1 MIIEDYRRIF
11 DFFFSG
17 AEIPEKLRQ
26 QFFGWLEI
34 HGNEP
39 ETKALLEEY
48 WNEVSSAAPE
58 FNLTEGLEKLM
69 ARLGTGNSIDKN
81 ANDSIA
87 EAKANARVK
96 DAQTNTTEKNHQ
108 VNAEAGSTNVKAI
121 PGISHELSGSPEKD
135 GRKPFRSKALKYCI
149 AAAAAAALFLT
160 GAATSELVTGKR
172 QETVLMAS
180 SENIS
185 SYTLPDGSKVWL
197 NKNSWLTYNQ
207 RFGKRTR
214 QVALKGEG
222 YFEVNRD
229 ERRPFIV
236 KMQNNLDIKVLGTT
250 FNACNYPSLNKAEVI
265 LRSGSVQVS
274 DNGRNEYVILK
285 PNQKFTWNEGT
296 AEISSVN
303 AMNCCRWFEHRLV
316 FDNVKLK
323 DILENLSHK
332 YQTEISLNV
341 GNLADKHM
349 SMTIRDES
357 VEDILDILTTLL
369 PIRWRY
375 QGAEIIIENKTKK
388 H

>member
-1 MIIEDYRRIF
+1 MMIEDYRRIF

-17 AEIPEKLRQ
+17 VEVPEKLRQ

-58 FNLTEGLEKLM
+58 FDLTEGLEKLM
-69 ARLGTGNSIDKN
+69 TRLGAGKGSSANG
-81 ANDSIA
+81 NDSPA
-87 EAKANARVK
+87 EANVNAG
-96 DAQTNTTEKNHQ
+96 AENTQ
-108 VNAEAGSTNVKAI
+108 VNAESGNTDDNAI
-121 PGISHELSGSPEKD
+121 PGISRELSGSPEKD

-160 GAATSELVTGKR
+160 GAATSELLTGKR
-172 QETVLMAS
+172 QETVLMTS

-236 KMQNNLDIKVLGTT
+236 KMQNDLDIKVLGTT

-296 AEISSVN
+296 AKISSVN

-323 DILENLSHK
+323 DIIENLSHK

>member
-39 ETKALLEEY
+39 ETKDLLEEY

-69 ARLGTGNSIDKN
+69 TRLGLEKSSSTNGNN
-81 ANDSIA
+81 APA
-87 EAKANARVK
+87 EANVNAG
-96 DAQTNTTEKNHQ
+96 AENTQ
-108 VNAEAGSTNVKAI
+108 VNAESGNTDVNAI
-121 PGISHELSGSPEKD
+121 PGISRELSGSPEKD
-135 GRKPFRSKALKYCI
+135 GRKLFRSKALKYCI

-197 NKNSWLTYNQ
+197 NKNSWLAYNQ
-207 RFGKRTR
+207 KFGKRTR

>member
-17 AEIPEKLRQ
+17 VEIPEELRQ

-39 ETKALLEEY
+39 ETKTLLEEY

-87 EAKANARVK
+87 EAKVNARVK
-96 DAQTNTTEKNHQ
+96 DAQADTEKENHQ
-108 VNAEAGSTNVKAI
+108 VNAFSGIRHEEAEA
-121 PGISHELSGSPEKD
+121 PRLEK
-135 GRKPFRSKALKYCI
+135 RKIFRSKTLKYCI

-197 NKNSWLTYNQ
+197 NKNSWLAYNQ
-207 RFGKRTR
+207 KFGKRTR
-214 QVALKGEG
+214 QVTLKGEG

-236 KMQNNLDIKVLGTT
+236 KMQNDLDIKVLGTT

-285 PNQKFTWNEGT
+285 PNQKFTWNEGS

>member
-17 AEIPEKLRQ
+17 VEIPEELRQ

-39 ETKALLEEY
+39 ETKTLLEEY

-87 EAKANARVK
+87 EAKVNARVE
-96 DAQTNTTEKNHQ
+96 DAQTNTAEKNHQ
-108 VNAEAGSTNVKAI
+108 VNAFSGIRHEEAET
-121 PGISHELSGSPEKD
+121 PRLEK
-135 GRKPFRSKALKYCI
+135 RKIFRSKALKYCI

-172 QETVLMAS
+172 QETLLMAS

-197 NKNSWLTYNQ
+197 NKNSWLAYNQ
-207 RFGKRTR
+207 KFGKRTR
-214 QVALKGEG
+214 QVTLKGEG

-236 KMQNNLDIKVLGTT
+236 KMQNDLDIKVLGTT

-285 PNQKFTWNEGT
+285 PNQKFTWNEGS

>member
-17 AEIPEKLRQ
+17 VEIPEKLRQ

-87 EAKANARVK
+87 EAKVNARVE
-96 DAQTNTTEKNHQ
+96 DAQTDTAEKNHQ
-108 VNAEAGSTNVKAI
+108 VNAFSGIRHEEAET
-121 PGISHELSGSPEKD
+121 PRLEK
-135 GRKPFRSKALKYCI
+135 RKIFRSKTLKYCI
-149 AAAAAAALFLT
+149 AAAAAAAIFLT

-197 NKNSWLTYNQ
+197 NKNSWLAYNQ
-207 RFGKRTR
+207 KFGKRTR
-214 QVALKGEG
+214 QVTLKGEG

-229 ERRPFIV
+229 EQRPFIV

-285 PNQKFTWNEGT
+285 PNQKFTWNEGS

>member
-1 MIIEDYRRIF
+1 MMIIEDYRRIF

-17 AEIPEKLRQ
+17 VEIPEKLRQ

-69 ARLGTGNSIDKN
+69 ARLGTEKSSSTNGNN
-81 ANDSIA
+81 APA
-87 EAKANARVK
+87 EANVNAG
-96 DAQTNTTEKNHQ
+96 AENTQ
-108 VNAEAGSTNVKAI
+108 VNAEAGSTNANAI
-121 PGISHELSGSPEKD
+121 QGIRRELSGSPEKD

-197 NKNSWLTYNQ
+197 NKNSWLTYDQ
-207 RFGKRTR
+207 KFGKRTR

>member
-81 ANDSIA
+81 ANDSIT
-87 EAKANARVK
+87 EAKVNARVK

-108 VNAEAGSTNVKAI
+108 VNAFSGIRHKEAET
-121 PGISHELSGSPEKD
+121 PRLEK
-135 GRKPFRSKALKYCI
+135 RKIFRSKALKYCI

-197 NKNSWLTYNQ
+197 NKNSWLAYNQ
-207 RFGKRTR
+207 KFGKRTR

-229 ERRPFIV
+229 EQRPFIV

-285 PNQKFTWNEGT
+285 PNQKFTWNEGS

>member
-81 ANDSIA
+81 ANDSTA
-87 EAKANARVK
+87 EAKVNARVK
-96 DAQTNTTEKNHQ
+96 DAQTDTAEKNHQ
-108 VNAEAGSTNVKAI
+108 VNAFSGIRHEEAEA
-121 PGISHELSGSPEKD
+121 PRLEK
-135 GRKPFRSKALKYCI
+135 RKIFRSKALKYCI

-197 NKNSWLTYNQ
+197 NKNSWLAYNQ
-207 RFGKRTR
+207 KFGKRTR

-332 YQTEISLNV
+332 YQTEISLYV

>member
-87 EAKANARVK
+87 EAKVNARVK
-96 DAQTNTTEKNHQ
+96 DAQTNTAEKNHQ
-108 VNAEAGSTNVKAI
+108 VNAFSGIRHEEAEA
-121 PGISHELSGSPEKD
+121 PRLEK
-135 GRKPFRSKALKYCI
+135 RKIFRSKTLKYCI

-197 NKNSWLTYNQ
+197 NKNSWLAYNQ
-207 RFGKRTR
+207 KFGKRTR

-236 KMQNNLDIKVLGTT
+236 KMQNDLDIKVLGTT

-341 GNLADKHM
+341 GNLEDKHM

>member
-1 MIIEDYRRIF
+1 MIEDYRRIF

-17 AEIPEKLRQ
+17 VEVPEKLRQ

-69 ARLGTGNSIDKN
+69 ARLGAENSIDKD
-81 ANDSIA
+81 ANGSIA
-87 EAKANARVK
+87 EAKVNARVE
-96 DAQTNTTEKNHQ
+96 DAQTNTAEKNHQ
-108 VNAEAGSTNVKAI
+108 VNAFSGIRHEEAEAPKQ
-121 PGISHELSGSPEKD
+121 ER
-135 GRKPFRSKALKYCI
+135 RKLFRSKTLKYCI

-197 NKNSWLTYNQ
+197 NKNSWLAYNQ
-207 RFGKRTR
+207 KFGKRTR
-214 QVALKGEG
+214 QVTLKGEG

-229 ERRPFIV
+229 EQRPFIV
-236 KMQNNLDIKVLGTT
+236 KMQNGLDIKVLGTT

>member
-17 AEIPEKLRQ
+17 VEIPEKLRQ

-81 ANDSIA
+81 ANGSIA
-87 EAKANARVK
+87 EAKVNARVK
-96 DAQTNTTEKNHQ
+96 DAQTNTAEKNHQ
-108 VNAEAGSTNVKAI
+108 VNAFSGIRHEEAEA
-121 PGISHELSGSPEKD
+121 PRLEK
-135 GRKPFRSKALKYCI
+135 RKIFRSKTLKYCI

-197 NKNSWLTYNQ
+197 NKNSWLAYNQ
-207 RFGKRTR
+207 KFGKRTR

-236 KMQNNLDIKVLGTT
+236 KMQNDLDIKVLGTT

-285 PNQKFTWNEGT
+285 PNQKFTWNEGS

>member
-17 AEIPEKLRQ
+17 VEIPEKLRQ

-87 EAKANARVK
+87 EAKVNARVK
-96 DAQTNTTEKNHQ
+96 DAQADTEKENHQ
-108 VNAEAGSTNVKAI
+108 VNAFSGIRHEEAEA
-121 PGISHELSGSPEKD
+121 PRLEK
-135 GRKPFRSKALKYCI
+135 RKIFRSKTLKYCI

-197 NKNSWLTYNQ
+197 NKNSWLAYNQ
-207 RFGKRTR
+207 KFGKRTR
-214 QVALKGEG
+214 QVTLKGEG

-285 PNQKFTWNEGT
+285 PNQKFTWNEGS

>member
-81 ANDSIA
+81 ANGSIA
-87 EAKANARVK
+87 EAKVNARVK
-96 DAQTNTTEKNHQ
+96 DAQADTEKEKPQFNAFSGIRHEE
-108 VNAEAGSTNVKAI
+108 AEA
-121 PGISHELSGSPEKD
+121 PRLEK
-135 GRKPFRSKALKYCI
+135 RKLFRSKALKYCI

-197 NKNSWLTYNQ
+197 NKNSWLAYNQ
-207 RFGKRTR
+207 KFGKRTR
-214 QVALKGEG
+214 QVTLKGEG

-229 ERRPFIV
+229 EQRPFIV
-236 KMQNNLDIKVLGTT
+236 EMQNNLDIKVLGTT

-274 DNGRNEYVILK
+274 DNGRNEHVILK
-285 PNQKFTWNEGT
+285 PNQKFTWNEGS

>member
-1 MIIEDYRRIF
+1 MIEDYRRIF

-17 AEIPEKLRQ
+17 VEVPEKLRQ

-58 FNLTEGLEKLM
+58 FDLTEGLEKLM
-69 ARLGTGNSIDKN
+69 TRLGAGKGSSANGNGSTT
-81 ANDSIA
+81 
-87 EAKANARVK
+87 KANVNAG
-96 DAQTNTTEKNHQ
+96 AENTQ
-108 VNAEAGSTNVKAI
+108 VNAEAGSTDVNAI
-121 PGISHELSGSPEKD
+121 PGIRREISGSPEKKE
-135 GRKPFRSKALKYCI
+135 RKPFRSKALKYCI

-160 GAATSELVTGKR
+160 GAATSELLTGKR

-236 KMQNNLDIKVLGTT
+236 KMQNDLDIKVLGTT

-285 PNQKFTWNEGT
+285 PDQKFTWNEGT
-296 AEISSVN
+296 AKISSVN

>member
-1 MIIEDYRRIF
+1 MIEDYRRIF

-17 AEIPEKLRQ
+17 VEVPEKLRQ

-58 FNLTEGLEKLM
+58 FDITEGLEKLM
-69 ARLGTGNSIDKN
+69 TRLGAGKGSSANG
-81 ANDSIA
+81 NDSPV
-87 EAKANARVK
+87 EANVNAGEE
-96 DAQTNTTEKNHQ
+96 NTQ
-108 VNAEAGSTNVKAI
+108 VNAKAGSTDVNAI
-121 PGISHELSGSPEKD
+121 PGIHREISGLPEKKE
-135 GRKPFRSKALKYCI
+135 RKPFRSKALKYCI
-149 AAAAAAALFLT
+149 AAAAAAALFLS
-160 GAATSELVTGKR
+160 GAATSELLTGKR

-236 KMQNNLDIKVLGTT
+236 KMQNDLDIKVLGTT

-296 AEISSVN
+296 AKISSVN

>member
-1 MIIEDYRRIF
+1 MIEDYRRIF

-17 AEIPEKLRQ
+17 VEVPEKLRQ

-58 FNLTEGLEKLM
+58 FDLTEGLEKLM
-69 ARLGTGNSIDKN
+69 TRLGAGKGSS
-81 ANDSIA
+81 ANRNGSTT
-87 EAKANARVK
+87 KANVNAGEE
-96 DAQTNTTEKNHQ
+96 NTQ
-108 VNAEAGSTNVKAI
+108 VNAKAGSTDVNAI
-121 PGISHELSGSPEKD
+121 PGIRREISGSPEKKE
-135 GRKPFRSKALKYCI
+135 RKLFRSKALKYCI

-160 GAATSELVTGKR
+160 GAATSELLTGKR

-236 KMQNNLDIKVLGTT
+236 KMQNDLDIKVLGTT

-274 DNGRNEYVILK
+274 DNGRNEHVILK

>member
-1 MIIEDYRRIF
+1 MIEDYRRIF

-17 AEIPEKLRQ
+17 VEVPEKLRQ

-58 FNLTEGLEKLM
+58 FDLTEGLEKLM
-69 ARLGTGNSIDKN
+69 TRLGIRR
-81 ANDSIA
+81 
-87 EAKANARVK
+87 EV
-96 DAQTNTTEKNHQ
+96 
-108 VNAEAGSTNVKAI
+108 
-121 PGISHELSGSPEKD
+121 SGSPKKEE
-135 GRKPFRSKALKYCI
+135 RKSFRSKALKYCI

-160 GAATSELVTGKR
+160 GAATSELLTGKR

-197 NKNSWLTYNQ
+197 NKNSWLAYNQ
-207 RFGKRTR
+207 KFGKRTR

-236 KMQNNLDIKVLGTT
+236 KMQNGLDIKVLGTT

-285 PNQKFTWNEGT
+285 PNQNFTWNEGT

>member
-1 MIIEDYRRIF
+1 MIEDYRRIF

-17 AEIPEKLRQ
+17 VEVPEKLRQ

-58 FNLTEGLEKLM
+58 FDLTEGLEKLM
-69 ARLGTGNSIDKN
+69 TRLGTGNSIDKN

-87 EAKANARVK
+87 EAKVNARVK
-96 DAQTNTTEKNHQ
+96 DAQTNTAEKNHQ
-108 VNAEAGSTNVKAI
+108 VNAFSGIRHEEAEA
-121 PGISHELSGSPEKD
+121 PRLEK
-135 GRKPFRSKALKYCI
+135 RKIFRSKALKYCI

-160 GAATSELVTGKR
+160 GAATSELLTGKR

-236 KMQNNLDIKVLGTT
+236 KMQNDLDIKVLGTT

-274 DNGRNEYVILK
+274 DNGRNEHVILK
-285 PNQKFTWNEGT
+285 PDQKFTWNEGT
-296 AEISSVN
+296 AKISSVN

-323 DILENLSHK
+323 DIIENLSHK

>member
-17 AEIPEKLRQ
+17 VEISEELRQ

-81 ANDSIA
+81 SNGSIA
-87 EAKANARVK
+87 EAKVNARVK
-96 DAQTNTTEKNHQ
+96 AAQADTEKENHQ
-108 VNAEAGSTNVKAI
+108 VNAFS
-121 PGISHELSGSPEKD
+121 GISHEEAETPRLKKGKL
-135 GRKPFRSKALKYCI
+135 FRSKVLKYCI

-160 GAATSELVTGKR
+160 GAATSELLTGKR

-236 KMQNNLDIKVLGTT
+236 KMQNDLDIKVLGTT

-274 DNGRNEYVILK
+274 DNGRNEHVILK

-296 AEISSVN
+296 AKISSVN

>member
-87 EAKANARVK
+87 EAKVNARVK
-96 DAQTNTTEKNHQ
+96 DSQTNTAEKNHQ
-108 VNAEAGSTNVKAI
+108 VNAFSGIRHEEAEA
-121 PGISHELSGSPEKD
+121 PRLEK
-135 GRKPFRSKALKYCI
+135 RKIFRSKTLKYCI

-197 NKNSWLTYNQ
+197 NKNSWLAYNQ
-207 RFGKRTR
+207 KFGKRTR

-229 ERRPFIV
+229 EQRPFIV

>member
-17 AEIPEKLRQ
+17 VEIPEKLRQ

-87 EAKANARVK
+87 EAKVNARVE
-96 DAQTNTTEKNHQ
+96 DAQTNTAEKNPQ
-108 VNAEAGSTNVKAI
+108 VNAFSGIRHEEAEA
-121 PGISHELSGSPEKD
+121 PRLEK
-135 GRKPFRSKALKYCI
+135 RKLFRSKALKYCI

-197 NKNSWLTYNQ
+197 NKNSWLAYNQ
-207 RFGKRTR
+207 KFGKRTR

>member
-1 MIIEDYRRIF
+1 MIEDYRRIF

-17 AEIPEKLRQ
+17 VEVPEKLRQ

-58 FNLTEGLEKLM
+58 FDLTEGLEKLM

-87 EAKANARVK
+87 EAKVNARVK
-96 DAQTNTTEKNHQ
+96 DAQTNTAEKNHQ
-108 VNAEAGSTNVKAI
+108 VNAFSGIRHEEAEA
-121 PGISHELSGSPEKD
+121 PRLEK
-135 GRKPFRSKALKYCI
+135 RKIFLSKALKYCM

-274 DNGRNEYVILK
+274 DNGRNEHVILK

>member
-1 MIIEDYRRIF
+1 MIEDYRRIF

-17 AEIPEKLRQ
+17 VEVPEKLRQ

-58 FNLTEGLEKLM
+58 FDLTEGLEKLM
-69 ARLGTGNSIDKN
+69 TRLGSGNSIDKN

-87 EAKANARVK
+87 EAKVNARVK
-96 DAQTNTTEKNHQ
+96 DAQTNTAEKNHQ
-108 VNAEAGSTNVKAI
+108 VNAFSGIRHEEAEA
-121 PGISHELSGSPEKD
+121 PRLEK
-135 GRKPFRSKALKYCI
+135 RKIFRSKALKYCI

-160 GAATSELVTGKR
+160 GAATSELLTGKR

-236 KMQNNLDIKVLGTT
+236 KMQNGLDIKVLGTT

>member
-17 AEIPEKLRQ
+17 VEIPEELRQ

-39 ETKALLEEY
+39 ETKTLLEEY

-87 EAKANARVK
+87 EAKVNARVK
-96 DAQTNTTEKNHQ
+96 DAQADTEKENHQ
-108 VNAEAGSTNVKAI
+108 VNAFSGIRHEEAEA
-121 PGISHELSGSPEKD
+121 PRLEK
-135 GRKPFRSKALKYCI
+135 RKIFRSKTLKYCI

-197 NKNSWLTYNQ
+197 NKNSWLAYNQ
-207 RFGKRTR
+207 KFGKRTR
-214 QVALKGEG
+214 QVTLKGEG

-285 PNQKFTWNEGT
+285 PNQKFTWNEGS

>member
-17 AEIPEKLRQ
+17 VEIPEELRQ

-39 ETKALLEEY
+39 ETKTLLEEY

-87 EAKANARVK
+87 ETKVNARVK
-96 DAQTNTTEKNHQ
+96 DAQTDTEEENPQ
-108 VNAEAGSTNVKAI
+108 VNAFSGIRHEEAEA
-121 PGISHELSGSPEKD
+121 PRLEK
-135 GRKPFRSKALKYCI
+135 RKPFRSKALKYCI

-197 NKNSWLTYNQ
+197 NKNSWLAYNQ
-207 RFGKRTR
+207 KFGKRTR
-214 QVALKGEG
+214 QVTLKGEG

-229 ERRPFIV
+229 EQRPFIV

-285 PNQKFTWNEGT
+285 PNQKFIWNEGS

>member
-1 MIIEDYRRIF
+1 MIEDYRRIF

-17 AEIPEKLRQ
+17 VEVPEKLRQ

-69 ARLGTGNSIDKN
+69 TRLGLEKSSSTNGNN
-81 ANDSIA
+81 ATA
-87 EAKANARVK
+87 EANVNAG
-96 DAQTNTTEKNHQ
+96 AENTQ
-108 VNAEAGSTNVKAI
+108 VNAEAGSTNVNAI
-121 PGISHELSGSPEKD
+121 QGIRRELSGSPEKD

-197 NKNSWLTYNQ
+197 NKNSWLSYNQ
-207 RFGKRTR
+207 KFGKRNR

-229 ERRPFIV
+229 EQRPFIV

-285 PNQKFTWNEGT
+285 PNQKFTWNEGS

>member
-87 EAKANARVK
+87 EAKVNARVK
-96 DAQTNTTEKNHQ
+96 DAQADTEKENHQ
-108 VNAEAGSTNVKAI
+108 VNAFSGIRHEEAEA
-121 PGISHELSGSPEKD
+121 PRLEK
-135 GRKPFRSKALKYCI
+135 RKPFRSKTLKYCI

-197 NKNSWLTYNQ
+197 NKNSWLAYNQ
-207 RFGKRTR
+207 KFGKRTR
-214 QVALKGEG
+214 QVTLKGEG

-285 PNQKFTWNEGT
+285 PNQKFTWNEGS

-357 VEDILDILTTLL
+357 VEDILDIQTTLL

>member
-17 AEIPEKLRQ
+17 VEVPEKLRQ

-87 EAKANARVK
+87 EAKINARVE
-96 DAQTNTTEKNHQ
+96 DAQTDTAEKNHQ
-108 VNAEAGSTNVKAI
+108 VNAFSGIRHEEAEA
-121 PGISHELSGSPEKD
+121 PRLER
-135 GRKPFRSKALKYCI
+135 RKTFRSKTLKYYI

-197 NKNSWLTYNQ
+197 NKNSWLAYNQ
-207 RFGKRTR
+207 KFGKRTR

-236 KMQNNLDIKVLGTT
+236 KMQNDLDIKVLGTT

-285 PNQKFTWNEGT
+285 PNQKFTWNEGS

>member
-17 AEIPEKLRQ
+17 VEIPEELRQ

-69 ARLGTGNSIDKN
+69 ARLGAENSIDKD
-81 ANDSIA
+81 ANGSIA
-87 EAKANARVK
+87 EAKVNARVK
-96 DAQTNTTEKNHQ
+96 DAQTNTAEKNPQ
-108 VNAEAGSTNVKAI
+108 VNAFSGIRHEEAEA
-121 PGISHELSGSPEKD
+121 PRLEK
-135 GRKPFRSKALKYCI
+135 RKPFRSKALKYCI

-197 NKNSWLTYNQ
+197 NKNSWLAYNQ
-207 RFGKRTR
+207 KFGKRTR

-285 PNQKFTWNEGT
+285 PNQKFTWNEGS

>member
-1 MIIEDYRRIF
+1 MIEDYRRIF

-17 AEIPEKLRQ
+17 VEVPEKLRQ

-58 FNLTEGLEKLM
+58 FDLTEGLEKLM
-69 ARLGTGNSIDKN
+69 TRLGAGKGSSANGNGSP
-81 ANDSIA
+81 A
-87 EAKANARVK
+87 EANVNAG
-96 DAQTNTTEKNHQ
+96 AENTQ
-108 VNAEAGSTNVKAI
+108 VNAKAGSTDVNAI
-121 PGISHELSGSPEKD
+121 PGIRREISGSPEKKE
-135 GRKPFRSKALKYCI
+135 RKPFRSKALKYCI

-160 GAATSELVTGKR
+160 GAATSELLTGKR

-236 KMQNNLDIKVLGTT
+236 KMQNDLDIKVLGTT

-296 AEISSVN
+296 AKISSVN

>member
-17 AEIPEKLRQ
+17 VEIPEELRQ

-87 EAKANARVK
+87 EAKVNARVK
-96 DAQTNTTEKNHQ
+96 DAQADTEKENHQ
-108 VNAEAGSTNVKAI
+108 VNAFSGIRHEEAEA
-121 PGISHELSGSPEKD
+121 PRPEK
-135 GRKPFRSKALKYCI
+135 RKPFRSKALKYCI

-197 NKNSWLTYNQ
+197 NKNSWLAYNQ
-207 RFGKRTR
+207 KFGKRTR

-285 PNQKFTWNEGT
+285 PNQKFTWNEGS

>member
-1 MIIEDYRRIF
+1 MIEDYRRIF

-17 AEIPEKLRQ
+17 VEVPEKLRQ

-69 ARLGTGNSIDKN
+69 TRLGLEKSSSTNWNN
-81 ANDSIA
+81 APA
-87 EAKANARVK
+87 EANVNAG
-96 DAQTNTTEKNHQ
+96 AENTQ
-108 VNAEAGSTNVKAI
+108 VNAEAGSTNVNAI
-121 PGISHELSGSPEKD
+121 PGISRELSGSPEKD

-274 DNGRNEYVILK
+274 DNGRNEHVILK

>member
-1 MIIEDYRRIF
+1 MIEDYRRIF

-17 AEIPEKLRQ
+17 VEVPEKLRQ

-58 FNLTEGLEKLM
+58 FDLTEGLEKLM
-69 ARLGTGNSIDKN
+69 TRLGTGNSIDKN

-87 EAKANARVK
+87 EAKVNARVK
-96 DAQTNTTEKNHQ
+96 DAQTNTAEKNHQ
-108 VNAEAGSTNVKAI
+108 VNAFSGIRHEEAEA
-121 PGISHELSGSPEKD
+121 PRLEK
-135 GRKPFRSKALKYCI
+135 RKIFRSKALKYCI

-160 GAATSELVTGKR
+160 GAATSELLTGKR

-236 KMQNNLDIKVLGTT
+236 KMQNDLDIKVLGTT
-250 FNACNYPSLNKAEVI
+250 FNACNYSSLNKAEVI

-296 AEISSVN
+296 AKISSVN

>member
-87 EAKANARVK
+87 EAKVNARVE
-96 DAQTNTTEKNHQ
+96 DAQTNTAEKNHQ
-108 VNAEAGSTNVKAI
+108 VNAFSGIRHEEAEA
-121 PGISHELSGSPEKD
+121 PRLEK
-135 GRKPFRSKALKYCI
+135 RKPFRSKALKYCI

-197 NKNSWLTYNQ
+197 NKNSWLAYNQ
-207 RFGKRTR
+207 KFGKRTR

-236 KMQNNLDIKVLGTT
+236 KMQNGLDIKVLGTT

-285 PNQKFTWNEGT
+285 PNQKFTWNEGS

>member
-1 MIIEDYRRIF
+1 MIEDYRRIF

-17 AEIPEKLRQ
+17 VEVPEKLRQ

-58 FNLTEGLEKLM
+58 FDLTEGLEKLM
-69 ARLGTGNSIDKN
+69 TRLGTGNSIDKN

-87 EAKANARVK
+87 EAKVNARVK
-96 DAQTNTTEKNHQ
+96 DAQTNTGEKNHQ
-108 VNAEAGSTNVKAI
+108 VNAFSGIRHEEAEA
-121 PGISHELSGSPEKD
+121 PRLEK
-135 GRKPFRSKALKYCI
+135 RKIFRSKALKYCI

-160 GAATSELVTGKR
+160 GAATSELLTGKR

-236 KMQNNLDIKVLGTT
+236 KMQNDLDIKVLGTT

-285 PNQKFTWNEGT
+285 PNQKFTWNEGS

-369 PIRWRY
+369 PITWRY
-375 QGAEIIIENKTKK
+375 QGAEILIENKIKK

>member
-1 MIIEDYRRIF
+1 MIEDYRRIF

-17 AEIPEKLRQ
+17 VEVPEKLRQ

-58 FNLTEGLEKLM
+58 FDLTEGLEKLM
-69 ARLGTGNSIDKN
+69 TRLGAGKGSSANGNGSPVEANVN
-81 ANDSIA
+81 AG
-87 EAKANARVK
+87 EE
-96 DAQTNTTEKNHQ
+96 NTQ
-108 VNAEAGSTNVKAI
+108 VNAEAGSTDVNAI
-121 PGISHELSGSPEKD
+121 PGIRREISGSPEKKE
-135 GRKPFRSKALKYCI
+135 RKPFRSKALKYCI

-160 GAATSELVTGKR
+160 GAATSELLTGKR

-214 QVALKGEG
+214 QVVLKGEG

-236 KMQNNLDIKVLGTT
+236 KMQNDLDIKVLGTT

>member
-17 AEIPEKLRQ
+17 VEIPEKLRQ

-39 ETKALLEEY
+39 ETKTLLEEY

-69 ARLGTGNSIDKN
+69 ARLGTENSIDKN
-81 ANDSIA
+81 ANGSIA
-87 EAKANARVK
+87 EAKVNARVE
-96 DAQTNTTEKNHQ
+96 DAQTNTAEKNHQ
-108 VNAEAGSTNVKAI
+108 VNAFSGIRHEEAET
-121 PGISHELSGSPEKD
+121 PRLEK
-135 GRKPFRSKALKYCI
+135 RKIFRSKALKYCI

-197 NKNSWLTYNQ
+197 NKNSWLAYSQ

-214 QVALKGEG
+214 QVTLKGEG

-229 ERRPFIV
+229 EQRPFIV

>member
-1 MIIEDYRRIF
+1 MMIEDYRRIF

-17 AEIPEKLRQ
+17 VEVPEKLRQ

-69 ARLGTGNSIDKN
+69 ARLGLEKSSSTNGNN
-81 ANDSIA
+81 ATA
-87 EAKANARVK
+87 EANVNAG
-96 DAQTNTTEKNHQ
+96 AENTQ
-108 VNAEAGSTNVKAI
+108 VNAEAGSTDVNAI
-121 PGISHELSGSPEKD
+121 PGISRELSGSPEKD
-135 GRKPFRSKALKYCI
+135 GRKLFRSKALKYCI

-172 QETVLMAS
+172 LETVLMAS

-185 SYTLPDGSKVWL
+185 SYMLPDGSKVWL

-236 KMQNNLDIKVLGTT
+236 KMQNDLDIKVLGTT

>member
-1 MIIEDYRRIF
+1 MIEDYRRIF

-17 AEIPEKLRQ
+17 VEVPEKLRQ

-58 FNLTEGLEKLM
+58 FDLTEGLEKLM
-69 ARLGTGNSIDKN
+69 ARLGLEKSSSINGNN
-81 ANDSIA
+81 APA
-87 EAKANARVK
+87 EANVNAG
-96 DAQTNTTEKNHQ
+96 AENTQ
-108 VNAEAGSTNVKAI
+108 VNAEAGSTDINAI
-121 PGISHELSGSPEKD
+121 PGIRREVSGSPEKKE
-135 GRKPFRSKALKYCI
+135 RKPFRSKALKYCI
-149 AAAAAAALFLT
+149 AAAAAAAIFLT

-229 ERRPFIV
+229 EQRPFIV

-375 QGAEIIIENKTKK
+375 QGAEIIIENKNKK

>member
-17 AEIPEKLRQ
+17 VEIPEELRQ

-39 ETKALLEEY
+39 ETKTLLEEY

-69 ARLGTGNSIDKN
+69 TRLGTGNSIDKN

-87 EAKANARVK
+87 EAKVNARVK
-96 DAQTNTTEKNHQ
+96 DAQTDTAEKNHQ
-108 VNAEAGSTNVKAI
+108 VNAFSGIRHEEAEA
-121 PGISHELSGSPEKD
+121 PRLEK
-135 GRKPFRSKALKYCI
+135 RKPFRSKTLKYCI

-197 NKNSWLTYNQ
+197 NKNSWLAYNQ
-207 RFGKRTR
+207 KFGKRTR

-236 KMQNNLDIKVLGTT
+236 KMQNGLDIKVLGTT